1 MNYLKDIHILQ
12 ELSWQEYGQYLT
24 NQVIPEA
31 IIYDEFQPRAL
42 LFVKILSVFN
52 LIAQGDFW
60 ALSLLFSTINFVL
73 CWWTFSVLIQ
83 IYPHLKKLFY
93 VCLFLNPSFVFWTSG
108 LMEESLIVGIM
119 FCCQAIFLAIVYQKL
134 KKPIWLYIIFLL
146 ISFVLVWKIKYY
158 FVGAFMGFFVPYLLV
173 KMYC

>member
-1 MNYLKDIHILQ
+1 MVITILFLSLIIYLFYQQYGLHFWAFSIAFLLKLLAGIGVGILYKYHYQHGDILNYLKDIHILQ

-73 CWWTFSVLIQ
+73 CWWIFWILIQ

-108 LMEESLIVGIM
+108 LMKESGEN
-119 FCCQAIFLAIVYQKL
+119 IVY
-134 KKPIWLYIIFLL
+134 L
-146 ISFVLVWKIKYY
+146 IL
-158 FVGAFMGFFVPYLLV
+158 
-173 KMYC
+173 